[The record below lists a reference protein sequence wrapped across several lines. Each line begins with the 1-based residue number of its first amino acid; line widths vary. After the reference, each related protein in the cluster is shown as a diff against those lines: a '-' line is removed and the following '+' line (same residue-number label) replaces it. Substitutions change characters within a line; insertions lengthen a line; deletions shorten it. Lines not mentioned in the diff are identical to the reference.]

1 MESNSTSKNVNSHA
15 DVPDINT
22 YITPLTKENIHSL
35 QIRIEGV
42 LKTFKNKIVENWS
55 LILAKEEEIDTTNS
69 EFSNIKRSSDT
80 QSSLN
85 SKYNFILDCLN
96 FLHRTTETIDS
107 DHEPQPCQ
115 IKKIDKSLFKN
126 ILNSINDKG
135 TAVFLMDY
143 HYLISVSEAIQQA
156 IPELNLNL
164 LVKIYIVEKL
174 PIVGL
179 LYIQKFEQ
187 SSCNYDTLKLLSY
200 EIYEDN
206 TITKPVSYLVKDIK
220 SSLAYM
226 SEMYQYQGY
235 LSIVHP
241 GLVTKINI
249 KENFWS
255 DNIDY
260 TLTIVDS
267 DDQELTQ
274 RKSCVAIIVTKAYS
288 NDFIYLTKE
297 GNMQLCKQVKAS
309 RLILIRANAFN
320 FDSVQDIK
328 NKISHY
334 ILLFK
339 FRECVDDSIPIM
351 LFSDSRNEMY
361 EVHRGSGFTIRDVV
375 ENEKKETFR
384 QLIFHDAPNEVQ
396 SEIKLLLTSKAKA
409 KSDKEKSYVTLPTIE
424 RYKEKNFVSCLDK
437 NFICSYY
444 IKSLLCGNF
453 FINSENFPKENL
465 ELMVLGAGI
474 GSVNYYFDMLLRSN
488 VNITCVEIEKSMPE
502 IGQTYFGFDNRK
514 SNYNWVFG
522 DAKNYILI
530 NKQENKYDM
539 IISDIN
545 NTNPNDGISPPPVF
559 FEDQVL
565 QSIKVNLKLL

>member
-1 MESNSTSKNVNSHA
+1 MESNSNTSNTKTVNSHA

-35 QIRIEGV
+35 QVHIESV
-42 LKTFKNKIVENWS
+42 LKTFKNKIEENSS
-55 LILAKEEEIDTTNS
+55 LILAKEEEIDTKNS

-85 SKYNFILDCLN
+85 TKYNFILDCIN

-107 DHEPQPCQ
+107 THEPQPCEIQ
-115 IKKIDKSLFKN
+115 KIDITLFKN

-143 HYLISVSEAIQQA
+143 HYLISVSDAIREA

-164 LVKIYIVEKL
+164 LVKLYIVEKL

-179 LYIQKFEQ
+179 LYIQKFEK
-187 SSCNYDTLKLLSY
+187 STCNFDTLKLLSY

-206 TITKPVSYLVKDIK
+206 TITKPVSYLVKDLK

-255 DNIDY
+255 DNIDF
-260 TLTIVDS
+260 TLTVVDS

-274 RKSCVAIIVTKAYS
+274 RKSCVAIIVTKAYA
-288 NDFIYLTKE
+288 NDFIYLAKE

-309 RLILIRANAFN
+309 RLLLIRPNAFN

-339 FRECVDDSIPIM
+339 FRDCVDESIPIM

-361 EVHRGSGFTIRDVV
+361 EVYRGQGFSIRDVV

-396 SEIKLLLTSKAKA
+396 SEIKLILTSKAKA
-409 KSDKEKSYVTLPTIE
+409 KNDKEKYVTLPTID
-424 RYKEKNFVSCLDK
+424 RYREKNFVSCLDK
-437 NFICSYY
+437 NFICSFY
-444 IKSLLCGNF
+444 IKSLLCGSF
-453 FINSENFPKENL
+453 FINTENFPKENL

-474 GSVNYYFDMLLRSN
+474 GSVNYYFDMLLKN
-488 VNITCVEIEKSMPE
+488 KVNITSVEIEKSMPE
-502 IGQTYFGFDNRK
+502 VGQTYFGFDNKK
-514 SNYNWVFG
+514 SNYNWIYG
-522 DAKNYILI
+522 DAKNHLL
-530 NKQENKYDM
+530 KAQENKFDM

-565 QSIKVNLKLL
+565 QSIKVKLK